1 MMHIYIK
8 LKKYTMQPI
17 KWLYIFIIVI
27 AFIPTKNYA
36 ADAFKIQNNALV
48 LPTAIQFDQHAYDVK
63 DTLDPMLKF
72 VVDYL
77 KSKPA
82 ITKLRIEGHVY
93 TEKSSEENMKLSLQR
108 VAMVSYYLTTKGI
121 DCSRLLPV
129 AFGDT
134 KPVAPTDECN
144 LNNNTRVVF
153 YNAELN
159 NMAVDNAVDG
169 FALKVFDP
177 CE

>member
-1 MMHIYIK
+1 MYP
-8 LKKYTMQPI
+8 T
-17 KWLYIFIIVI
+17 KWLFILLVIFSFPVLG
-27 AFIPTKNYA
+27 
-36 ADAFKIQNNALV
+36 ADAFKVQNNALV
-48 LPTAIQFDQHAYDVK
+48 LPKDIQFDSHGYDVK

-72 VVDYL
+72 VANYL
-77 KSKPA
+77 ITRPD

-93 TEKSSEENMKLSLQR
+93 TEKTPEENMRLSLQR
-108 VAMVSYYLTTKGI
+108 AAIVSYYLTTKGV

-144 LNNNTRVVF
+144 LNHNTRLTF
-153 YNAELN
+153 YNAEQN
-159 NMAVDNAVDG
+159 YMAVEGNAVDG

>member
-1 MMHIYIK
+1 
-8 LKKYTMQPI
+8 MQSI
-17 KWLYIFIIVI
+17 KWLYIFIIFLSVN
-27 AFIPTKNYA
+27 TYA
-36 ADAFKIQNNALV
+36 ADVFKIQNNALV

-63 DTLDPMLKF
+63 DTLDPMLKL
-72 VVDYL
+72 VADYL

-93 TEKSSEENMKLSLQR
+93 TEKSADENMKLSLQR

-144 LNNNTRVVF
+144 LDNNTRVVF